1 MRVFCTKRTSPAIE
15 STPQKIVERDRAHR
29 ARTPIG
35 DDAACFIRLWRRTMW
50 QVHATFRIGA
60 LELREIDLTPA
71 IGVLMIVVMFLL
83 MLQSA

>member
-1 MRVFCTKRTSPAIE
+1 
-15 STPQKIVERDRAHR
+15 
-29 ARTPIG
+29 
-35 DDAACFIRLWRRTMW
+35 MW